1 MQIKVVWVM
10 LFKANDGTHTSFG
23 QDGLIDLDTGIQ
35 RFVAQMSVNLLE
47 KRLGGCSI
55 VTLLQ
60 MDEPFF
66 YGRIDIFVARDN
78 LSEFMEGGELF
89 GQLQ

>member
-1 MQIKVVWVM
+1 MP
-10 LFKANDGTHTSFG
+10 FKANDGTHTSFG

-55 VTLLQ
+55 VTLL
-60 MDEPFF
+60 
-66 YGRIDIFVARDN
+66 
-78 LSEFMEGGELF
+78 
-89 GQLQ
+89 